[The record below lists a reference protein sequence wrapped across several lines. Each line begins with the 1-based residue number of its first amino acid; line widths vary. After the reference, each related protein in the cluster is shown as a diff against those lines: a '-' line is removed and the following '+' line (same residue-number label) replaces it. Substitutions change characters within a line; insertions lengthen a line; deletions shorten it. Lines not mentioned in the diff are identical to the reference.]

1 MNLIE
6 QDRTKVDESEAA
18 MEVTPPDQ
26 LVNVVPEAKI
36 VPEASLQETVPA
48 TGNQVTSDVEE
59 EENDNDEEEDVLD
72 RYLNTMMIVMT
83 MSLVKAK
90 KACDLGAI
98 IACPQD
104 DHKVDL
110 KVGKGFFLIDVAD
123 IARKTMEGMLGF
135 AYSTRDIQGFAGYTD
150 CRDNLAQAI
159 EDREL
164 PDEVFCYEGETK
176 HLTGIDQLC
185 VIHAPITSGQRQVVM
200 NLCKL

>member
-1 MNLIE
+1 MEHDELDFLDDSLNLTE
-6 QDRTKVDESEAA
+6 QDQTKVDKSEAA

-26 LVNVVPEAKI
+26 LVNVVPK
-36 VPEASLQETVPA
+36 ASLQETILA

-110 KVGKGFFLIDVAD
+110 KVGKGFFLIDVAN
-123 IARKTMEGMLGF
+123 IARKTTEGMLGF
-135 AYSTRDIQGFAGYTD
+135 ADSKQDIQGCAG
-150 CRDNLAQAI
+150 
-159 EDREL
+159 
-164 PDEVFCYEGETK
+164 
-176 HLTGIDQLC
+176 
-185 VIHAPITSGQRQVVM
+185 
-200 NLCKL
+200 